1 MMKSL
6 LCRILT
12 TCLFASTAL
21 CASACG
27 GGGDGA
33 NGGTQYLSI
42 VSGGQQGLYY
52 PSAIQFSNII
62 SEALPAVKV
71 NVETS
76 GGSVANA
83 RLLGQGEADM
93 ATMQNDIAYYAN
105 RGEGMFEAP
114 IGNLR
119 GLTAM
124 YPEVVQIVARR
135 DSGISSV
142 ADLRGRKVSL
152 GAPGSGTE
160 MNAVQILDAYGLTTD
175 DLGLVERLKDTE
187 ASDKM
192 KDGHIEAAFFTY
204 GLNAPVIMDM
214 AVTTNIVVVSLDSD
228 KIDALTSRYPYYTP
242 NEVPAGTYEGQD
254 LTARTVS
261 VMAWLVATAEVPDLI
276 AYRIVESLY
285 NSVDVLHGPAS
296 PDRLKAMTLESAL
309 AGLSIDLHP
318 GAEKFYTEKGIAP

>member
-1 MMKSL
+1 MIKVLTDRLFRATLIPAMAIL
-6 LCRILT
+6 L
-12 TCLFASTAL
+12 A
-21 CASACG
+21 ACG
-27 GGGDGA
+27 GGE
-33 NGGTQYLSI
+33 GGEGGQTQYLSI

-62 SEALPAVKV
+62 NEALPNVKI

-93 ATMQNDIAYYAN
+93 ATMQNDIAYYAT

-135 DSGISSV
+135 DSGIKSI
-142 ADLRGRKVSL
+142 ADLNGRKVSL

-160 MNAVQILDAYGLTTD
+160 MNALQILEVYGLTPG
-175 DLGLVERLKDTE
+175 DLGLAERLKNTE

-204 GLNAPVIMDM
+204 GLDAPVIMDM
-214 AVTTNIVVVSLDSD
+214 AVTTDIIVVGLEPD
-228 KIDALTSRYPYYTP
+228 KIDQLTQKYPYYTP
-242 NEVPAGTYEGQD
+242 DEVPAGTYDGHD
-254 LTARTVS
+254 LTAPTVS
-261 VMAWLVATAEVPDLI
+261 VMAWLVAAAELHDKE
-276 AYRIVESLY
+276 AYEITRVLYDSLET
-285 NSVDVLHGPAS
+285 LHGPAS
-296 PDRLKAMTLESAL
+296 PDRLKAMTLETAL
-309 AGLSIDLHP
+309 DGLSIELHP
-318 GAEKFYTEKGIAP
+318 GAARFYQEKGITP

>member
-1 MMKSL
+1 
-6 LCRILT
+6 
-12 TCLFASTAL
+12 
-21 CASACG
+21 
-27 GGGDGA
+27 
-33 NGGTQYLSI
+33 
-42 VSGGQQGLYY
+42 
-52 PSAIQFSNII
+52 
-62 SEALPAVKV
+62 
-71 NVETS
+71 
-76 GGSVANA
+76 
-83 RLLGQGEADM
+83 
-93 ATMQNDIAYYAN
+93 
-105 RGEGMFEAP
+105 
-114 IGNLR
+114 
-119 GLTAM
+119 M

-214 AVTTNIVVVSLDSD
+214 AVTTNIVVISLDSD
-228 KIDALTSRYPYYTP
+228 KIETLTSRYPYYTP

-285 NSVDVLHGPAS
+285 NSVGVLHGPAS

-309 AGLSIDLHP
+309 SGLSIDLHP

>member
-1 MMKSL
+1 MIQHL
-6 LCRILT
+6 LQRIRTATLIAALPLILT
-12 TCLFASTAL
+12 
-21 CASACG
+21 ACG
-27 GGGDGA
+27 GGDDGS
-33 NGGTQYLSI
+33 GETQYLSI

-62 SEALPAVKV
+62 NEALPSMKI

-93 ATMQNDIAYYAN
+93 ATMQNDIAYYAS
-105 RGEGMFEAP
+105 RGEGMFDAP

-135 DSGISSV
+135 DSGIHSV
-142 ADLRGRKVSL
+142 ADFKGRKVSL

-160 MNAVQILDAYGLTTD
+160 MNAVQILDAYGLTPD
-175 DLGLVERLKDTE
+175 DLGLAERLKNTE

-214 AVTTNIVVVSLDSD
+214 AVTTEIVVIGLEPD
-228 KIDALTSRYPYYTP
+228 KIDQLTQTYPYYTLS
-242 NEVPAGTYEGQD
+242 EVPAGTYEGQD

-261 VMAWLVATAEVPDLI
+261 VMAWLVATAEVNDRD
-276 AYRIVESLY
+276 AYDITRLLY
-285 NSVDVLHGPAS
+285 ENLETLHGPAS
-296 PDRLKAMTLESAL
+296 PDRLKAMTLETAL
-309 AGLSIDLHP
+309 DGLSIDLHP
-318 GAEKFYTEKGIAP
+318 GAQRFYTEEGITP